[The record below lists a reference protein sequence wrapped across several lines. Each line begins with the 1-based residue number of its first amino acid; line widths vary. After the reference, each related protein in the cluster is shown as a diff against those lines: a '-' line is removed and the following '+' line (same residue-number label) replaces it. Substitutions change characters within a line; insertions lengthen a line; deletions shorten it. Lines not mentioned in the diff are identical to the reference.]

1 MIDFQRVADAIEK
14 ASPDIKNL
22 MFSEDT
28 AKKVEEI
35 AGNNNLDEETT
46 LRLVDEVGYVIL
58 NLSQKNSFADNL
70 VKIGIEKVK
79 AEKIFREVDRSVF
92 VELNKISKSINQQPV
107 QQPQSTVG
115 NSFETIILNQAK
127 AMRPALAPNNL
138 PGAEVREEKPRVIH
152 NYIAKTDPYRE
163 PAE

>member
-92 VELNKISKSINQQPV
+92 VELNKISKSI
-107 QQPQSTVG
+107 
-115 NSFETIILNQAK
+115 
-127 AMRPALAPNNL
+127 
-138 PGAEVREEKPRVIH
+138 
-152 NYIAKTDPYRE
+152 
-163 PAE
+163 